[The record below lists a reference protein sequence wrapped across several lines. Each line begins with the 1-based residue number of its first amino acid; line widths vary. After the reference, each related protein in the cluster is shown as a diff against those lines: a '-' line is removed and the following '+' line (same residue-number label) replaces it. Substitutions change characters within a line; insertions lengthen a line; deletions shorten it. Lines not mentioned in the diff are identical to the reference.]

1 MPHTENG
8 RPRIYFET
16 RGDPAHP
23 PLVLIEGLGAQMIG
37 WPEGFLNRLV
47 DRGLYVITLDN
58 RDVGL
63 SEMMGSPDDVAT
75 AYTLSDMAGDVC
87 RVLDTLGLAAAHIAG
102 QSMGGA
108 IAQTLGIEM
117 PARVL
122 SLTLIYT
129 AAVFDAS
136 VITEEALG
144 RKDLVPPAN
153 LTRDEA
159 IASYVDSQRPCASTA
174 YPFDEVR
181 VAETGARSFDRA
193 YRPDGIVRQTS
204 AVMSSPDRRPA
215 LAAVTVPTTII
226 HGRADRL
233 IKEEASIEMAAI
245 MKGAELHLYPGMGH
259 VVAEPLWD
267 DFVAIIA
274 RTVGRA

>member
-8 RPRIYFET
+8 SPRIYFET
-16 RGDPAHP
+16 LGDPAHP

-37 WPEGFLNRLV
+37 WPQGFLDRLV

-63 SEMMGSPDDVAT
+63 SGMMGEPGDVAV

-108 IAQTLGIEM
+108 IAQTLAIDT

-153 LTRDEA
+153 LTREEA
-159 IASYVDSQRPCASTA
+159 IASYVDSQRPCASTNV
-174 YPFDEVR
+174 PFDEAR
-181 VAETGARSFDRA
+181 AAEVGGRSFDRA
-193 YRPDGIVRQTS
+193 FRPDGIVRQTS
-204 AVMSSPDRRPA
+204 AVLNSPDRRPA
-215 LAAVTVPTTII
+215 LAAVTVPTAII

-233 IKEEASIEMAAI
+233 IRDEASIAMAAI
-245 MKGAELHLYPGMGH
+245 MKDAELHLYPGMGH
-259 VVAEPLWD
+259 VVSAPLWD
-267 DFVAIIA
+267 DFATIIE
-274 RTVGRA
+274 RTVRRA

>member
-8 RPRIYFET
+8 APRIYFET
-16 RGDPAHP
+16 RGDPGNP

-63 SEMMGSPDDVAT
+63 SEMMGAPDDVT
-75 AYTLSDMAGDVC
+75 VAYTLSDMAGDVC
-87 RVLDTLGLAAAHIAG
+87 RVLDTLGLAAAHIVG

-129 AAVFDAS
+129 APVFDANF
-136 VITEEALG
+136 VTEEALG
-144 RKDLVPPAN
+144 RKDLLPPAD
-153 LTRDEA
+153 LSRAEA
-159 IASYVDSQRPCASTA
+159 IAAFVDSQRPCASTA
-174 YPFDEVR
+174 YAFDEAR
-181 VAETGARSFDRA
+181 VADLGARSFDRA
-193 YRPDGIVRQTS
+193 FRPDGIARQTS
-204 AVMSSPDRRPA
+204 AVISSLDRRPA
-215 LAAVTVPTTII
+215 LANVTVPTAII

-233 IKEEASIEMAAI
+233 VKEEASIAMAAI
-245 MKGAELHLYPGMGH
+245 IKGAELHLYPGMGH

>member
-8 RPRIYFET
+8 APRIYFET
-16 RGDPAHP
+16 RGDPGNP

-63 SEMMGSPDDVAT
+63 SEMMSAPDDVT
-75 AYTLSDMAGDVC
+75 VAYTLSDMAGDVC
-87 RVLDTLGLAAAHIAG
+87 RVLDTLGIDAAHIAG

-129 AAVFDAS
+129 APVFDANF
-136 VITEEALG
+136 VTEEALG
-144 RKDLVPPAN
+144 RKDLLPPAD
-153 LTRDEA
+153 LSRAEA
-159 IASYVDSQRPCASTA
+159 IAAFVDSQRPCASTA
-174 YPFDEVR
+174 YAFDEAR
-181 VAETGARSFDRA
+181 VADLGARSFDRA
-193 YRPDGIVRQTS
+193 FRPDGIARQTS
-204 AVMSSPDRRPA
+204 AVISSLDRRPA
-215 LAAVTVPTTII
+215 LANVTVPTAII

-233 IKEEASIEMAAI
+233 VKEEASIAMAAI
-245 MKGAELHLYPGMGH
+245 IKGAELHLYPGMGH

-274 RTVGRA
+274 RTVGRT